1 MIFNAET
8 QPFNDLTTQPA
19 ACGVKSMN
27 DSKHS
32 VLCVDDEENILSALK
47 RLLRKEA
54 YKFLMA
60 SSGAEGLEILKD
72 NDVQLV
78 ISDQRMPGMN
88 GTEFLARVKEEYPD
102 IIRVILSGY
111 TGVDAITE
119 SINKGHVY
127 KFFVKPWN
135 DESLRLEIKQAL
147 DQYDLMQANKRL
159 DRKVM
164 EQNEELKR
172 INENLEA
179 LVKERTMDL
188 EIQNQA
194 LELSRAMLED
204 LPIPI
209 IGVGA
214 EGMIA
219 ITNEKAQTL
228 SYNGQRIE
236 IGGELSDYFST
247 DIQERVISALETDKT
262 QTLKGSRLPDGA
274 YDIDIT
280 PLSGR
285 FRGKSVILT
294 LRPGS

>member
-1 MIFNAET
+1 
-8 QPFNDLTTQPA
+8 
-19 ACGVKSMN
+19 
-27 DSKHS
+27 
-32 VLCVDDEENILSALK
+32 
-47 RLLRKEA
+47 
-54 YKFLMA
+54 
-60 SSGAEGLEILKD
+60 
-72 NDVQLV
+72 
-78 ISDQRMPGMN
+78 
-88 GTEFLARVKEEYPD
+88 
-102 IIRVILSGY
+102 
-111 TGVDAITE
+111 
-119 SINKGHVY
+119 
-127 KFFVKPWN
+127 
-135 DESLRLEIKQAL
+135 
-147 DQYDLMQANKRL
+147 
-159 DRKVM
+159 
-164 EQNEELKR
+164 
-172 INENLEA
+172 
-179 LVKERTMDL
+179 
-188 EIQNQA
+188 
-194 LELSRAMLED
+194 MLED

-262 QTLKGSRLPDGA
+262 QTLKGSGLPDGA

>member
-1 MIFNAET
+1 M
-8 QPFNDLTTQPA
+8 D
-19 ACGVKSMN
+19 
-27 DSKHS
+27 DSKDPKHT

-54 YKFLMA
+54 YKLLMA

-102 IIRVILSGY
+102 IIRFILSGY
-111 TGVDAITE
+111 TEVDAITE

-127 KFFVKPWN
+127 KFFLKPWN

-147 DQYDLMQANKRL
+147 DQYDLVQANKRL

-172 INENLEA
+172 MNENLEA
-179 LVKERTMDL
+179 LVQERTRDL
-188 EIQNQA
+188 EIQNQV
-194 LELSRAMLED
+194 LELSRAVLED
-204 LPIPI
+204 LPVPI
-209 IGVGA
+209 IGVSA

-219 ITNEKAQTL
+219 TTNEKAQTL
-228 SYNGQRIE
+228 SYNGQAIQ

-247 DIQERVISALETDKT
+247 DIQERVISALEADKT
-262 QTLKGSRLPDGA
+262 QTLEGGLLPDGA
-274 YDIDIT
+274 YDIDVT

-285 FRGKSVILT
+285 FRGKGVIMT
-294 LRPGS
+294 LRPAG

>member
-1 MIFNAET
+1 MKT
-8 QPFNDLTTQPA
+8 
-19 ACGVKSMN
+19 MN
-27 DSKHS
+27 DSKHT
-32 VLCVDDEENILSALK
+32 VLCVDDEQNILSALK
-47 RLLRKEA
+47 RLLRKGG
-54 YKFLMA
+54 YNLLVA

-78 ISDQRMPGMN
+78 MCDQRMPGMN

-111 TGVDAITE
+111 TEVDAITD

-127 KFFVKPWN
+127 KFFLKPWN

-147 DQYDLMQANKRL
+147 DQYDLVQINKSL
-159 DRKVM
+159 DKKVM

-172 INENLEA
+172 INENLET
-179 LVKERTMDL
+179 LVKQRTEDL

-262 QTLKGSRLPDGA
+262 QTLKGSGLPDGA

>member
-1 MIFNAET
+1 M
-8 QPFNDLTTQPA
+8 DD
-19 ACGVKSMN
+19 SRH
-27 DSKHS
+27 SKHT

-54 YKFLMA
+54 YNLLMA

-78 ISDQRMPGMN
+78 MSDQRMPGMN

-135 DESLRLEIKQAL
+135 DDSLRLEIKQAL

-204 LPIPI
+204 LPVPI
-209 IGVGA
+209 IGVSA

-219 ITNEKAQTL
+219 VTNEKAQTL
-228 SYNGQRIE
+228 SYNGRAIE
-236 IGGELSDYFST
+236 IGGEIIDYFST
-247 DIQERVISALETDKT
+247 DIQERVASALESERT
-262 QTLKGSRLPDGA
+262 QTLEGGLLPDGA
-274 YDIDIT
+274 YDIDVT

-285 FRGKSVILT
+285 FRGKGVIMT
-294 LRPGS
+294 LRPAG